1 MGSTT
6 EASVLAALERAEM
19 AARERRLAAST
30 EAERI
35 ASLGRD
41 RTSAISAQAVDRV
54 ADALEALQKQAES
67 EADAAIEALELEA
80 ARWSREQATSSD
92 GDPIFEQATE
102 LVVALV
108 LGERSLALEQE
119 AGP

>member
-6 EASVLAALERAEM
+6 EATVLAALERAEM

-35 ASLGRD
+35 AFSGRE
-41 RTSAISAQAVDRV
+41 RTSAISAHAEARV
-54 ADALEALQKQAES
+54 ADALETLRKQAES
-67 EADAAIEALELEA
+67 EADSAIEALELEA
-80 ARWSREQATSSD
+80 ASWTRARARSSD
-92 GDPIFEQATE
+92 DDPVFEQATE

-119 AGP
+119 DGS